1 MELHEALQLTTLKA
15 MEGSKPTEPFVGK
28 ITSVSPLYV
37 KVNNKITVGRKSL
50 IMAKGLDL
58 EVGDKVLCIRA
69 PGGQKFYVICEV
81 ERNDTT

>member
-15 MEGSKPTEPFVGK
+15 MEGSKPTEPFVGE
-28 ITSVSPLYV
+28 ITSVSPLRV
-37 KVNNKITVGRKSL
+37 KVSDKLTVGRNSL

-69 PGGQKFYVICEV
+69 PGGQKYYAICEV

>member
-15 MEGSKPTEPFVGK
+15 MEESKPTEPFVGE
-28 ITSVSPLYV
+28 IAALSPLRI
-37 KVNNKITVGRKSL
+37 KVNDKLAIGRKSL

-58 EVGDKVLCIRA
+58 ELGDKVLCIRA

-81 ERNDTT
+81 EKNDTA